1 MRRITDMTVREMV
14 KMIQIEVRD
23 SDLQPSRAA
32 ELLAK
37 LTALLGNC
45 FEEIRQA
52 DHAYA
57 VCLLA
62 HLEREAKANRARMH
76 AEISPEYQRKR
87 EARDTRE
94 LVQEL
99 IGSLKYLLRS
109 AEAEMRL
116 SR

>member
-1 MRRITDMTVREMV
+1 MATVRDMV
-14 KMIQIEVRD
+14 KDIQVEIRGG
-23 SDLQPSRAA
+23 DLQPSRAA
-32 ELLAK
+32 ELLTK
-37 LTALLGNC
+37 LTALLGSC
-45 FEEIRQA
+45 FEEIRAA

-57 VCLLA
+57 IVLLYW
-62 HLEREAKANRARMH
+62 LDTETKANRAKIR
-76 AEISPEYQRKR
+76 AETTLEYQRKR
-87 EARDTRE
+87 EARDTRD